1 MIHKDVFLFDYS
13 TSLSTH
19 DSITSDN
26 SLNKLIDVF
35 LPVQTFHKSAQ
46 CKLHDNFSV
55 IFLHYLK
62 LSYHKEFYYN
72 YITII
77 ILQFERNLQL
87 HKRLMLKR
95 GT

>member
-1 MIHKDVFLFDYS
+1 MHQTIHKDVFSFDYS

-19 DSITSDN
+19 NSITSDN

-35 LPVQTFHKSAQ
+35 LPVQTFHESAQ

-55 IFLHYLK
+55 IFLITSDYLTIK
-62 LSYHKEFYYN
+62 NF
-72 YITII
+72 ITIV
-77 ILQFERNLQL
+77 LQFDRNLQL
-87 HKRLMLKR
+87 HRRLMLKR